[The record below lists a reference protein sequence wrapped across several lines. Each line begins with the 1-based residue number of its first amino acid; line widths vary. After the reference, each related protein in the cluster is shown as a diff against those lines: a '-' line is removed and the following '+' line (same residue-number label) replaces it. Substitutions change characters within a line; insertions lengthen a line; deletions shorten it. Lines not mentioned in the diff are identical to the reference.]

1 MSSGLRSPMKLG
13 EEEQEN
19 FHLFKLNVAARRKR
33 QGNLFQVY
41 RKEKIYNHMYEISFD
56 QCFISFL

>member
-1 MSSGLRSPMKLG
+1 MKLG